1 MALRSHV
8 FTCFTGL
15 ENLALRP
22 PKRCTLA
29 LPLWLPF
36 HSGSWSPAWIQ
47 LRAVRCFASCEE
59 LAAGLHHLLPGRD
72 LLDILY
78 DLAVL
83 WTTSSHNWTCCELH
97 PLLPGR
103 AGLHPLRL
111 GRAVDYILSLDLPGF
126 LGATWWWLDYFMD
139 YLLELP
145 GLMAD
150 DEKKERGF
158 DSYIPVWDGRSDSL
172 RDFNRSVVW
181 WLSSIDLKKTTDFN
195 LAARFAMR
203 QKGSAKLRAVEF
215 DPKQLEYKAARR
227 S

>member
-83 WTTSSHNWTCCELH
+83 WTLII
-97 PLLPGR
+97 GR
-103 AGLHPLRL
+103 AANYILSYPGAL
-111 GRAVDYILSLDLPGF
+111 DYILYDLDVLLTTSFPWTCLASLVLLGGGWTTSWTTSWSSLD
-126 LGATWWWLDYFMD
+126 
-139 YLLELP
+139 
-145 GLMAD
+145 
-150 DEKKERGF
+150 
-158 DSYIPVWDGRSDSL
+158 
-172 RDFNRSVVW
+172 
-181 WLSSIDLKKTTDFN
+181 
-195 LAARFAMR
+195 
-203 QKGSAKLRAVEF
+203 
-215 DPKQLEYKAARR
+215 
-227 S
+227 